1 MPRFA
6 AYACLSLA
14 MATVGSTVVA
24 GKLVAGVLP
33 PFSAT
38 ALRFAL
44 ALPCFLAIMAM
55 LRTPWPR
62 LAPRG
67 WLLLIGQA
75 GAGSVGYTTL
85 MIAGLSHA
93 SAADA
98 GVVLGTLPV
107 VAALLSVTVLGERPG
122 PWLWLAV
129 ALAAGGVMA
138 VAGAGEGR
146 SWLGI
151 GLLLGAVLCESGFI
165 LLQKRLA
172 VPVPALPM
180 ATLMTAFGLTLSL
193 PVALVEAAW
202 LGPVAATALWAVAFY
217 ALVPTVGGFL
227 LWYAGAARVSGAEAS
242 VFTAVAPVSAVLL
255 AALILAEP
263 VGLRQA
269 AGVACVLAAIGF
281 LVWRGV
287 RRTAALA

>member
-1 MPRFA
+1 MPRLA
-6 AYACLSLA
+6 AYACLALA

-24 GKLVAGVLP
+24 GKLVVGALP

-44 ALPCFLAIMAM
+44 ALPCFLAIMAV
-55 LRTPWPR
+55 LRTPCPR
-62 LAPRG
+62 LAPGG
-67 WLLLIGQA
+67 WLLLIAQA
-75 GAGSVGYTTL
+75 GAGSVGYSTL
-85 MIAGLSHA
+85 TIAGLSHA

-107 VAALLSVTVLGERPG
+107 VAALLSVTVLGERPRRG
-122 PWLWLAV
+122 LWLAV
-129 ALAAGGVMA
+129 VLATGGVMA

-165 LLQKRLA
+165 LLQKRLV

-180 ATLMTAFGLTLSL
+180 ATLMTAFGLALSL
-193 PVALVEAAW
+193 PVALAEGAW
-202 LGPVAATALWAVAFY
+202 RGPVVPVALWAVAFY

-227 LWYAGAARVSGAEAS
+227 LWYAGAAHVSGSEAS

-255 AALILAEP
+255 AAVILAEP
-263 VGLRQA
+263 VGLRQV
-269 AGVACVLAAIGF
+269 AGVTCVLLAIGF
-281 LVWRGV
+281 LVWRGA
-287 RRTAALA
+287 RRRAVAP

>member
-1 MPRFA
+1 MSRLA
-6 AYACLSLA
+6 AFACLALA

-24 GKLVAGVLP
+24 GKLVAGALP

-44 ALPCFLAIMAM
+44 ALPCFLAIMAV

-67 WLLLIGQA
+67 WLLLLVQA
-75 GAGSVGYTTL
+75 VAGSVGYTTL
-85 MIAGLSHA
+85 MIAGLTQA

-122 PWLWLAV
+122 PRLWLSV
-129 ALAAGGVMA
+129 ALAAGGVLV
-138 VAGAGEGR
+138 VAGAGDGR

-165 LLQKRLA
+165 LLQKRLP

-180 ATLMTAFGLTLSL
+180 AALMTGFGLVLSL
-193 PVALVEAAW
+193 PVALAEAAW
-202 LGPVAATALWAVAFY
+202 RLPVPEAALWAVAFY

-227 LWYAGAARVSGAEAS
+227 LWYAGAARVSGAEAA

-255 AALILAEP
+255 AALVLGEP
-263 VGLRQA
+263 VSLRQA
-269 AGVACVLAAIGF
+269 AGVACVLAAIAM
-281 LVWRGV
+281 LVP
-287 RRTAALA
+287 RTARDAARTR